1 MTGILAGIRVVELG
15 QVLAG
20 PFAGAVF
27 ADLGADVV
35 KIEKPDGGDDARQM
49 GPAFRHDAALIFHEF
64 NRGKRSVT
72 LDLKSPAGLIE
83 LHGLL
88 EGADILL
95 HNLRAGVAEELGIGA
110 EATCRRHP
118 RLIYCSMSAF
128 GHQGPLRMRPGYEPL
143 LQAFC
148 GLFSITG
155 ERDGPP
161 VRMGASVVDQGTGLW
176 TVIGALAL
184 LHRRAAT
191 GRGGVLNTSLFE
203 TAFLWAGQRITD
215 YVNRGVEPERDASG
229 HPAFVP
235 YQAFDT
241 ADGPLMICCGNDR
254 LFAKLSAVLG
264 RPEWP
269 GDARFATNR
278 ARITNKHALLPM
290 VAEALKRAPRASWV
304 ERLIGAGVPCAPIN
318 TIPEVLAE
326 PQSAAVGMLQDV
338 PGEDFKLV
346 GMPLSFDG
354 ERPAIARPAPR
365 LGEHN
370 GELLGGAPP
379 KPAQKRG

>member
-1 MTGILAGIRVVELG
+1 MSGILAGIRVVEIG

-72 LDLKSPAGLIE
+72 LDLTSPAGLRQ
-83 LHGLL
+83 LHRLL
-88 EGADILL
+88 ERSDILV
-95 HNLRAGVAEELGIGA
+95 HNLRAGVAEKLGIGA
-110 EATCRRHP
+110 EEICRRHP
-118 RLIYCSMSAF
+118 RLIYCTMSAF
-128 GHQGPLRMRPGYEPL
+128 GHVGPLRMRPGYEPL

-184 LHRRAAT
+184 LRRRDTT
-191 GRGGVLNTSLFE
+191 GCGGVLNTSLFE
-203 TAFLWAGQRITD
+203 TAFLWAGQRIDD
-215 YVNRGVEPERDASG
+215 YVNRGVLPERDASG

-254 LFAKLSAVLG
+254 LFGKLSAVLG
-264 RPEWP
+264 HPEWP
-269 GDARFATNR
+269 TDPRFATNR
-278 ARITNKHALLPM
+278 ARITNKAALLPM
-290 VAEALKRAPRASWV
+290 VAAALARAPRRSWID
-304 ERLIGAGVPCAPIN
+304 RLIEAGVPCAPIN
-318 TIPEVLAE
+318 TIPELVAE

-346 GMPLSFDG
+346 GIPLSFDG

-370 GELLGGAPP
+370 GELLEGE
-379 KPAQKRG
+379 PATPRVRER